1 MKLNK
6 NFYLIRVVDDD
17 EEFLDAVEFILST
30 DDWKSQSF
38 QSSED
43 FLRQEE
49 SNINAP
55 GCLILDFFMPIKNGL
70 EVQAELKKI
79 NPDLPIIFLT
89 GHGELD
95 IAIKAFKN
103 GACDFLQKPVNQK
116 ELFAA
121 VENAIKKYDAN
132 LDVKIQN
139 SKRHLFNSLTDRE
152 KQVFYKLVDLLS
164 AKEISESLG
173 ISERTAEGHR
183 SSVMRKLGLRKIRDA
198 ITFNQAMKAEDL
210 LPF

>member
-43 FLRQEE
+43 FLRQEA

-139 SKRHLFNSLTDRE
+139 SKRHLCNSLTDRE

-173 ISERTAEGHR
+173 ISERTAEGHL

>member
-6 NFYLIRVVDDD
+6 NFYLIRIVDDD
-17 EEFLDAVEFILST
+17 DEFLDALEFILST
-30 DDWKSQSF
+30 EEWKSQSF
-38 QSSED
+38 QSSEE
-43 FLRQEE
+43 FLLQEA
-49 SNINAP
+49 SQKSVP

-70 EVQAELKKI
+70 EVQADLKKI
-79 NPDLPIIFLT
+79 NSDLPIIFLT

-116 ELFAA
+116 ELFTA
-121 VENAIKKYDAN
+121 VENAINKYDAN

-139 SKRHLFNSLTDRE
+139 SKRYLFNSLADRE

-183 SSVMRKLGLRKIRDA
+183 ASVLKKLGLRKVRDA
-198 ITFNQAMKAEDL
+198 IAFNQAMKAEDP

>member
-43 FLRQEE
+43 FLRQEA

-70 EVQAELKKI
+70 
-79 NPDLPIIFLT
+79 
-89 GHGELD
+89 ELD

-164 AKEISESLG
+164 AKEISES
-173 ISERTAEGHR
+173 
-183 SSVMRKLGLRKIRDA
+183 
-198 ITFNQAMKAEDL
+198 
-210 LPF
+210 

>member
-6 NFYLIRVVDDD
+6 NFYLIRIVDDD

-30 DDWKSQSF
+30 EDWKSQSF
-38 QSSED
+38 QSSEE
-43 FLRQEE
+43 FLRREASQK
-49 SNINAP
+49 SIR
-55 GCLILDFFMPIKNGL
+55 GCLLLDFFMPNKNGL
-70 EVQAELKKI
+70 EVQVELKKI

-103 GACDFLQKPVNQK
+103 GACDFLQKPVTQK

-121 VENAIKKYDAN
+121 VDNAVNKYDAN
-132 LDVKIQN
+132 LEVKIQN
-139 SKRHLFNSLTDRE
+139 SKRYLFNSLTDRE

-164 AKEISESLG
+164 AKEISEALG

-183 SSVMRKLGLRKIRDA
+183 ASVLKKLGLRKVRDA
-198 ITFNQAMKAEDL
+198 IAFSQAMKAEDP

>member
-1 MKLNK
+1 M
-6 NFYLIRVVDDD
+6 
-17 EEFLDAVEFILST
+17 
-30 DDWKSQSF
+30 
-38 QSSED
+38 
-43 FLRQEE
+43 
-49 SNINAP
+49 
-55 GCLILDFFMPIKNGL
+55 
-70 EVQAELKKI
+70 
-79 NPDLPIIFLT
+79 
-89 GHGELD
+89 
-95 IAIKAFKN
+95 
-103 GACDFLQKPVNQK
+103 
-116 ELFAA
+116 
-121 VENAIKKYDAN
+121 ENAIKKYDAN

-173 ISERTAEGHR
+173 ISERTAEGHL

>member
-1 MKLNK
+1 
-6 NFYLIRVVDDD
+6 
-17 EEFLDAVEFILST
+17 
-30 DDWKSQSF
+30 
-38 QSSED
+38 
-43 FLRQEE
+43 
-49 SNINAP
+49 
-55 GCLILDFFMPIKNGL
+55 MPIKNGL

-173 ISERTAEGHR
+173 ISERTAEGHL